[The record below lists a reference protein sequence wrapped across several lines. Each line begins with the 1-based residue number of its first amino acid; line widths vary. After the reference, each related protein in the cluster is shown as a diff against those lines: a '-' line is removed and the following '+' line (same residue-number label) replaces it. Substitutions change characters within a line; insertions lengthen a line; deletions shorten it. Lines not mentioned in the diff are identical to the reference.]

1 MKVKINEK
9 WFEGR
14 YNDERKFIIP
24 LSEEQDIIFFYKW
37 EKKSNGKIPKSDY
50 VKDVEYKTI
59 CESGT
64 LINCYPILNLNE
76 DGVWLKF
83 DSYKTIEGYN
93 KEQQELLDEA
103 YENYESRQINMYIPI
118 WSQEKFINKCKTDTE
133 FSEKWGLKIEERELS
148 EDEGNEIRDMQYFKN
163 NLHQALKGSD
173 TKIDWENIPTKLI
186 TITYNDKTIESYE

>member
-24 LSEEQDIIFFYKW
+24 LSEEQDVIFFYKW
-37 EKKSNGKIPKSDY
+37 QKKHNRFSMPKSDY
-50 VKDVEYKTI
+50 TEDIEYKQI

-83 DSYKTIEGYN
+83 DSYKTIE
-93 KEQQELLDEA
+93 
-103 YENYESRQINMYIPI
+103 
-118 WSQEKFINKCKTDTE
+118 
-133 FSEKWGLKIEERELS
+133 
-148 EDEGNEIRDMQYFKN
+148 
-163 NLHQALKGSD
+163 
-173 TKIDWENIPTKLI
+173 
-186 TITYNDKTIESYE
+186 SYE

>member
-50 VKDVEYKTI
+50 VKDVEYKKI
-59 CESGT
+59 CESGI

-76 DGVWLKF
+76 DEVWLKF
-83 DSYKTIEGYN
+83 D
-93 KEQQELLDEA
+93 
-103 YENYESRQINMYIPI
+103 NY
-118 WSQEKFINKCKTDTE
+118 
-133 FSEKWGLKIEERELS
+133 
-148 EDEGNEIRDMQYFKN
+148 
-163 NLHQALKGSD
+163 
-173 TKIDWENIPTKLI
+173 
-186 TITYNDKTIESYE
+186 KTIESYE

>member
-24 LSEEQDIIFFYKW
+24 LSEEQDVIFFYKW
-37 EKKSNGKIPKSDY
+37 QKKHNGFGMPKSDY
-50 VKDVEYKTI
+50 TEDIEYKKI

-83 DSYKTIEGYN
+83 DSYKTIE
-93 KEQQELLDEA
+93 
-103 YENYESRQINMYIPI
+103 
-118 WSQEKFINKCKTDTE
+118 
-133 FSEKWGLKIEERELS
+133 
-148 EDEGNEIRDMQYFKN
+148 
-163 NLHQALKGSD
+163 
-173 TKIDWENIPTKLI
+173 
-186 TITYNDKTIESYE
+186 SYE